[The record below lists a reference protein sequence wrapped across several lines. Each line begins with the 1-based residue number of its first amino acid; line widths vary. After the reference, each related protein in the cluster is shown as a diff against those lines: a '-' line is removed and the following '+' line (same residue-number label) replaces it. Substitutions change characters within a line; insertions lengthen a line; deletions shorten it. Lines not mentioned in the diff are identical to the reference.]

1 MYHVFI
7 CLLQKKKR
15 KKKSIRAIYK
25 FREREGTVWKNN
37 VIHANFNL
45 GLCISFSFRNHGLE
59 MFRYLCKASVVS
71 MVLIQK
77 KYSRNKYWTS
87 QELIWLTYNN
97 KGKSIRSNEGYWQV
111 LFRKKKKTWQ
121 LISFF
126 FFKTSQSI
134 PPKWTTK
141 MWWSPVQTTY
151 SVISSN
157 GRTLI
162 TRLQITLPKKI
173 ESMLAKNIRGIYV
186 FVFFYY
192 I

>member
-7 CLLQKKKR
+7 CHKKKKKKR
-15 KKKSIRAIYK
+15 IRAIYK
-25 FREREGTVWKNN
+25 FREGTVWKNN

-111 LFRKKKKTWQ
+111 LLEKRKRHDDWSFFRKDYSPKYPYED
-121 LISFF
+121 SP
-126 FFKTSQSI
+126 QSI
-134 PPKWTTK
+134 GYGAT
-141 MWWSPVQTTY
+141 
-151 SVISSN
+151 ISA
-157 GRTLI
+157 
-162 TRLQITLPKKI
+162 P
-173 ESMLAKNIRGIYV
+173 
-186 FVFFYY
+186 
-192 I
+192 